1 MRGDLAPPTLPNRKP
16 SAWAKENN
24 MANLFW
30 TIVPFVLT
38 FLIATRAP
46 QANQPEPAPARRKS
60 NPCLG

>member
-1 MRGDLAPPTLPNRKP
+1 
-16 SAWAKENN
+16 

-38 FLIATRAP
+38 FVIATRTPAE
-46 QANQPEPAPARRKS
+46 QPEHAPARRKS

>member
-1 MRGDLAPPTLPNRKP
+1 
-16 SAWAKENN
+16 

-38 FLIATRAP
+38 FFIAARAP
-46 QANQPEPAPARRKS
+46 QPEQPEPARRKS

>member
-1 MRGDLAPPTLPNRKP
+1 
-16 SAWAKENN
+16 

-38 FLIATRAP
+38 FVIATRP
-46 QANQPEPAPARRKS
+46 TKQPEPAPARRKS

>member
-1 MRGDLAPPTLPNRKP
+1 MRDGWDTTEPGTTNR
-16 SAWAKENN
+16 SFA

-38 FLIATRAP
+38 FVIATRTPAE
-46 QANQPEPAPARRKS
+46 QPEPAPARRKS

>member
-1 MRGDLAPPTLPNRKP
+1 
-16 SAWAKENN
+16 

-38 FLIATRAP
+38 FAIAAWTP
-46 QANQPEPAPARRKS
+46 KPNQPEPARARHKS